1 MAVSKLRPIRGSNR
15 AGVLQRKCACGGS
28 SASGAECEE
37 CSAKKRLGLQA
48 KLTVSQPGD
57 AYEQE
62 ADRVADEVMRSPT
75 PSAVHGAPARIQRAA
90 RHTGLHNHSAPSSAT
105 HIQAGHARPLE
116 PVLRQDMEQRFGY
129 DFSQVRLHVGGA
141 AEQSARDVDADAY
154 TIGHDIVFGAGQFA
168 PQTGKGRRLIAHEL
182 THVVQQSGGVVARNA
197 VLQRQP
203 SHQNETMSQY
213 EQKVKQGT
221 WCRDSEKTGALHDP
235 NQQCYRELVK
245 NFDEEAG
252 QVCFDKK
259 TGKFADSSPDFI
271 SAVSGINKDGTCDI
285 PLGLFDPPNPFTKR
299 GQRALGHG
307 IADVCGEDPGMC
319 GKYFGRV
326 AGVAMGIALPKG
338 DTNFLGQIAVPVVL
352 GQLGGWLASKQLPK
366 LDKLARRHGFLPT
379 LSLGLGSNLGL
390 SVGTGFEKRD
400 RPLPLIP
407 INTYLTFSLDSSLA
421 AKGESAFLAKVGVRI
436 DPGKQGG
443 IFALGSLGA
452 GLATGG
458 TDVSGTVSADV
469 GVGFRARDFLDV
481 QIVHETLTGGEGGG
495 GGTYWLTLK
504 LVAPKRVLEGHKK

>member
-1 MAVSKLRPIRGSNR
+1 MSKLRPVRSSNR
-15 AGVLQRKCACGGS
+15 AGVLQRKCACSGS

-37 CSAKKRLGLQA
+37 CSVKKRLGLQA

-57 AYEQE
+57 VYEQE

-75 PSAVHGAPARIQRAA
+75 PTAVHGAPARIQRVAS
-90 RHTGLHNHSAPSSAT
+90 HTGRNNPSAPSSAAQ
-105 HIQAGHARPLE
+105 IQAGPARPLE

-129 DFSQVRLHVGGA
+129 DFSQVRLHFGGA
-141 AEQSARDVDADAY
+141 AEQSARDVNADAY
-154 TIGHDIVFGAGQFA
+154 TLGHDIVFGAGQFA
-168 PQTGKGRRLIAHEL
+168 PHTGTGRRLIAHEL

-197 VLQRQP
+197 VLQRKPP
-203 SHQNETMSQY
+203 SHQNETQAQY

-245 NFDEEAG
+245 KFDEEAG

-259 TGKFADSSPDFI
+259 TGKFADSSPDWV

-338 DTNFLGQIAVPVVL
+338 DANFLGQIAVPLVL
-352 GQLGGWLASKQLPK
+352 GQLGGWLGSKQLPK
-366 LDKLARRHGFLPT
+366 LDKFFRGHGLTPT
-379 LSLGLGSNLGL
+379 LSLGFGTNLGL
-390 SVGTGFEKRD
+390 SLGTGFEKRD
-400 RPLPLIP
+400 RPLPLVP
-407 INTYLTFSLDSSLA
+407 INTYLTFSLDSTLA
-421 AKGESAFLAKVGVRI
+421 ARGDDSFLAKVGVRI

-443 IFALGSLGA
+443 IFALSSLGA
-452 GLATGG
+452 GIATGG
-458 TDVSGTVSADV
+458 TDVSGAASVDV

-481 QIVHETLTGGEGGG
+481 QIVHETLVGGESGG
-495 GGTYWLTLK
+495 GGTWWLTLK
-504 LVAPKRVLEGHKK
+504 LAAPKRILEEHKK